1 MKYEII
7 RYIVEY
13 FKDIFNESINLKI
26 EDNYYVLNNNNTL
39 RYKIYEFWT
48 KKDSELFLDFN
59 DYSFKDDYIG
69 TIFFF
74 LSGYW
79 EYNHND
85 IKDDYGRFLASES
98 FSYKKGILEEP
109 VVEILT
115 EKIKNELNL
124 TYKIEN
130 SRVFITHDIDFLG
143 LSKGLKFIKNLG
155 GDILK
160 RKQFKLAFDKIKKKM
175 LNKDPHSVYE
185 LIKKHK
191 KYGSK
196 GTFFLMPDIQ
206 PQLCGGGY
214 DPIKNKKYLIDLE
227 KEILSTGSRI
237 GIHYD
242 ARHLKDD
249 RMKED
254 IDVLNNIFESDI
266 SCGRA
271 HYLLFDI
278 KKSFDIYER
287 SGIKLDSTCSYADS
301 IGFRFG
307 TCKPF
312 RPYNFK
318 EKRLYD
324 FYEYPLIIM
333 DGSLQNEKYMNLKPK
348 EGFEKIKELI
358 DKVDNYNGVFTFLW
372 HNTSFY
378 IPEWKDWE
386 WVYEDT
392 IKYVKNKGFEF
403 I

>member
-7 RYIVEY
+7 HYIVEY

-26 EDNYYVLNNNNTL
+26 EDNYYVLNNTL

-59 DYSFKDDYIG
+59 DYSFKGDYIG

-79 EYNHND
+79 EYNHD
-85 IKDDYGRFLASES
+85 DTKDDHGRFLASES

-109 VVEILT
+109 IVEILT

-124 TYKIEN
+124 TYKNEN
-130 SRVFITHDIDFLG
+130 SRVFITHDIDLLG
-143 LSKGLKFIKNLG
+143 FARGKKFIRNIL

-160 RKQFKLAFDKIKKKM
+160 RKQFKLAFDKIIRKISRRDPVTVYNL
-175 LNKDPHSVYE
+175 LN
-185 LIKKHK
+185 IHK

-196 GTFFLMPDIQ
+196 GTFFFMPDIQ
-206 PQLCGGGY
+206 PNFYGGCGY
-214 DPIKNKKYLIDLE
+214 KPIKDKRYLIDLE
-227 KEILSTGSRI
+227 KEILSTGSRV

-254 IDVLNNIFESDI
+254 IGILNNVFESDI

-333 DGSLQNEKYMNLKPK
+333 EGTLMDTRYMGLSPEK
-348 EGFEKIKELI
+348 GFEKIKELI
-358 DKVDNYNGVFTFLW
+358 DKIDNYNGVFTFLW